1 MLVCFQTLCFS
12 RREDEAAASSSVIK
26 QRSFSS
32 ANDSVVVRREN
43 KSSKGAEEAAAMAT
57 VAASRAA
64 AAAAATLTNAPA
76 ATNNN
81 VLANNNDNNN
91 MQNLLLV
98 REERIKE
105 LELQLRARDEEIQS
119 LRSHLDKFQS
129 VFPFHAGSAV
139 TTRPRKQQRAQ
150 GISAEPQS
158 HSTIQELSKQKFPI
172 YPKNDR

>member
-1 MLVCFQTLCFS
+1 
-12 RREDEAAASSSVIK
+12 
-26 QRSFSS
+26 
-32 ANDSVVVRREN
+32 
-43 KSSKGAEEAAAMAT
+43 MAT
-57 VAASRAA
+57 VAARA
-64 AAAAATLTNAPA
+64 AAAAATLTSAPA
-76 ATNNN
+76 PANTNNN

-105 LELQLRARDEEIQS
+105 LEQQLRSRDEEIQQ

-139 TTRPRKQQRAQ
+139 AARPRKQQRAQ

-158 HSTIQELSKQKFPI
+158 HATIQELSKQKFPI